1 MIVEVNDRILM
12 SLIKQIRAIVTLLTS
27 SSALDCFVSVAHW
40 FIDAFKAISAPFN
53 LSIKKS
59 LVLNMPCEKTE
70 R

>member
-1 MIVEVNDRILM
+1 MMVKVNDSILM
-12 SLIKQIRAIVTLLTS
+12 SLVNQIRSIVKLQTS

-59 LVLNMPCEKTE
+59 LVLNMP
-70 R
+70 